1 MRAHIFIKTRKTAAS
16 RTRAV
21 EIALVRSPYSLSA
34 QHQSSI
40 PILYCSLSMP
50 ILVSPPRGI
59 GAFLISPLLDIG
71 TYHLLDLHIL
81 VLVLSICA
89 QIPSKSASLVR
100 RLQVHEGDNVC
111 EDVPGNP
118 KKILQIFSQH
128 HSSCCWFSCT
138 QI

>member
-81 VLVLSICA
+81 VLSICA
-89 QIPSKSASLVR
+89 QIPSKSASGHVDQCLNLFPVYPLFPP
-100 RLQVHEGDNVC
+100 RL
-111 EDVPGNP
+111 EDRF
-118 KKILQIFSQH
+118 KIFMWKL
-128 HSSCCWFSCT
+128 
-138 QI
+138 